1 MAKNKIS
8 EWSSTAANNTD
19 VGGIDIAEGC
29 APSGINNGIR
39 EMMAQ
44 IKDMQSGLDGDNF
57 TVGGNLSVTGTS
69 TFTGL
74 VTLASLAT
82 TGSTTI
88 GDAAGDVLTITG
100 TAVTL
105 PNGLNFDSNTLVIDA
120 TNNRVGIAKAS
131 PTTALDVT
139 GTVTATAF
147 AGALNG
153 TVGAT
158 TPSTGA
164 FTTLTTTGNVT
175 IGDASTDTLTV
186 NATPTFNVA
195 IPLTSGGTGA
205 TSASAARTSLGLGT
219 ISTQASSSVSITGG
233 SITGITDLAV
243 ADGGTGSSTLAAN
256 AVLLGNGTSALQTVA
271 PSTSGNV
278 LTSNGTTWTS
288 AANNKLTAATAQAS
302 TSGTSIDF
310 TSIPSWA
317 KRITVMLN
325 GVSVSGTSVILIQ
338 LGDSGGVE
346 TTGYLSVGSRIAG
359 SSASSASYTT
369 GFGLSSTNA
378 AASTYSGSITLSLI
392 DTSNTWVANGV
403 ASETSSGYTTFTS
416 GNKQTSA
423 TLDRVRVTTVNGTDT
438 FDAGS
443 INIMYE

>member
-8 EWSSTAANNTD
+8 EWSSTPANNTD

-147 AGALNG
+147 AGA
-153 TVGAT
+153 VGAT

-219 ISTQASSSVSITGG
+219 IATQDANSVTITGG

-310 TSIPSWA
+310 TSIPSWV
-317 KRITVMLN
+317 KRITVMFN
-325 GVSVSGTSVILIQ
+325 GVSTSGTSIPLVQI
-338 LGDSGGVE
+338 GAGSVT
-346 TTGYLSVGSRIAG
+346 TTGYLSYGSVFDTAVATT
-359 SSASSASYTT
+359 SSST
-369 GFGLSSTNA
+369 GFLIYSNTA
-378 AASTYSGSITLSLI
+378 AALLYGNMILTNISG
-392 DTSNTWVANGV
+392 NTWVC
-403 ASETSSGYTTFTS
+403 S
-416 GNKQTSA
+416 GNVAIGTTRGSVFGGTLTLSA
-423 TLDRVRVTTVNGTDT
+423 TLDRLRITTTNGTDT